1 VKITRAFPDFN
12 SRRFSRPWGAI
23 VTFPDGIKP
32 SYAFTG
38 HWDGQAVIIE
48 AEPGAVVAFGQRDYR
63 GNRTTKTLFVVGA
76 DGELTEVTEAAARE
90 HATASRTASD
100 LAAVQNG
107 PGPLEIAD
115 KLMEMASVGSVIT
128 EDSAHLLR
136 EAAQHLRQMHQA
148 ANLAI

>member
-63 GNRTTKTLFVVGA
+63 GNKTTKTLFVVGS

-90 HATASRTASD
+90 HAIAPRPAGD
-100 LAAVQNG
+100 PPAVQSRLG
-107 PGPLEIAD
+107 PQEIAD
-115 KLMEMASVGSVIT
+115 KLMDMAVTGSVIT
-128 EDSAHLLR
+128 EDAAALLR
-136 EAAQHLRQMHQA
+136 EAARQLRQTHQA
-148 ANLAI
+148 GDAVT

>member
-1 VKITRAFPDFN
+1 MKITRAFPDFN

-76 DGELTEVTEAAARE
+76 GGELTEVTEAAARE
-90 HATASRTASD
+90 HATAPRPAGDRPATRR
-100 LAAVQNG
+100 
-107 PGPLEIAD
+107 PGPQEIAD
-115 KLMEMASVGSVIT
+115 RLMAMAVTGSVIT
-128 EDSAHLLR
+128 EDAAALLR
-136 EAAQHLRQMHQA
+136 EAARQLRQTHTECA
-148 ANLAI
+148 